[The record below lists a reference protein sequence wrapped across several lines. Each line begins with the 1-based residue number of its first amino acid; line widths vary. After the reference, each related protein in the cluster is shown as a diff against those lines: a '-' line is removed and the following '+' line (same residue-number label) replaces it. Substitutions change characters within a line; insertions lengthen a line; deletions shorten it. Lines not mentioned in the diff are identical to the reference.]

1 MEILGAFGVEIF
13 GGLGDRTFWDLRIEI
28 LRVVVARIFEGMW
41 G

>member
-1 MEILGAFGVEIF
+1 MEILEAFGIKIL
-13 GGLGDRTFWDLRIEI
+13 GGFGDRYFWDLRIEI